1 MSDDNHG
8 YTLILT
14 RRFLK
19 DLRKLSRQ
27 EQVRVRQALE
37 SIQADPYKGRK
48 VKAAETGQYRWR
60 VGDLRIRYDIEARE
74 IQVLRVIK
82 REDVYRKF

>member
-1 MSDDNHG
+1 MPAEDNN
-8 YTLILT
+8 YTLVIA

-27 EQVRVRQALE
+27 DQIRVRQALDG
-37 SIQADPYKGRK
+37 IQADPYKGRS
-48 VKAAETGQYRWR
+48 AEAGQYRWR
-60 VGDLRIRYDIEARE
+60 VGDLRIRYDIEKKE

>member
-1 MSDDNHG
+1 MPIADKG
-8 YTLILT
+8 YALILA

-19 DLRKLSRQ
+19 DMRKLSRQ
-27 EQVRVRQALE
+27 DQIRVRRALD

-48 VKAAETGQYRWR
+48 VSAAETGQYRWR
-60 VGDLRIRYDIEARE
+60 VGDLRIRYDIAEKE